1 MFVAYSHDA
10 IKDSPSPAAAEGLTT
25 GEEAELS
32 RYYGTER
39 YAPSALV
46 LTVTVNLGLRATWRV
61 GPTNRFNAGL

>member
-25 GEEAELS
+25 EEEAELS

-39 YAPSALV
+39 YAPSAPCANGDREFGVARHLA
-46 LTVTVNLGLRATWRV
+46 G
-61 GPTNRFNAGL
+61 GPHQPV